1 MANYDVRIIFRT
13 TEENR
18 SMLQSLADVAGHN
31 NISRTVREL
40 IDETCDQARMFAAQ
54 RRRHRGQKGGGR

>member
-18 SMLQSLADVAGHN
+18 GLLQSLADLAGHN

-40 IDETCDQARMFAAQ
+40 VDANCAQQRPRQARRQ
-54 RRRHRGQKGGGR
+54 QKGGRR